1 MGMAGAD
8 LSQQILISIE
18 KDGFVNSLEY
28 VQTSNQSHQKIVGA
42 IKSLESLGNVVNVTQ
57 KTLKSW
63 ECTEEGRSLVNDGSY
78 EARLFNSLP
87 KEGRTVA
94 DIKASF
100 PNANIALGATLKNKW
115 VKKEGEKIVPIVDSV
130 SDQVQAHLSAI
141 TTGAGHTLNEK
152 VKADY
157 KKRKLIKEI
166 DITHFDVSKGSEFTT
181 SVSKQEAELTKDMI
195 ESGQWKSK
203 SFKPFNFKAKG
214 KLDQRSGHL
223 HPLMQL
229 RSEFRSIFLEMGFT
243 EMPTNNFVESAF
255 WDFDA
260 LFQPQ
265 QHPARDAHDTF
276 YVAEPKT
283 TLQVPQDFL
292 ERVSKVHSE
301 GGYGS
306 TGYQYEWSKEEAYKN
321 LLRTHTTAVSARML
335 YKLGQEGFKPAKY
348 FSIDRVFRNETL
360 DATHLAEFHQVE
372 GLVVDYGLNIRNL
385 MGIISEFFEKIGI
398 TKIRFKPAYNPY
410 TEPSMEIFSF
420 HEGLQKWVEV
430 GNSGIFRPEMLLP
443 MGIPEGVSVIA
454 WGLSLERPA
463 MIMYGINNIREFVG
477 PRVKMELIVDN
488 PLCTIDKFR
497 KRKTISGDNEAN
509 IESLTARQEKIV
521 SQLLALQSKVSSIAK
536 QMGVSLIESGNVNA
550 VQLQGAPSSGV
561 THDIVITADPRR
573 PPYSLRVLAKCL
585 ADTYTLSC
593 MVHTHSTIKE
603 VSEKLQKF
611 WGNEYSRDR
620 SSSEVCLRLVW
631 RQEGDSPLEQ
641 MPALSVSPLAA
652 TQIRGENNIARYL
665 TRLIEVKSST
675 LRLYEN
681 LENLEQVS
689 LVDKFIDD
697 ASKQLVQGS
706 SKEKAAYIRE
716 LNLWLS
722 SRSPYLTGSSLSLA
736 DPFMLSTLHQ
746 LRLLESAP
754 TNVQKWSK
762 MCLNQPLLKRL
773 L

>member
-1 MGMAGAD
+1 MGMAGMD
-8 LSQQILISIE
+8 LARQILLAIE
-18 KDGFVNSLEY
+18 KDGLVNSLEY
-28 VQTSNQSHQKIVGA
+28 AKTSNQSHQKIVGA
-42 IKSLESLGNVVNVTQ
+42 IKSLQSLGNVVNVSQ

-63 ECTEEGRSLVNDGSY
+63 ECTDEGRSLVNDGSY

-100 PNANIALGATLKNKW
+100 PNANIALGAALKNKW
-115 VKKEGEKIVPIVDSV
+115 VKKEGEKILPSVDSV
-130 SDQVQAHLSAI
+130 QDQVQAHLSAI

-157 KKRKLIKEI
+157 KKRKLIKEV
-166 DITHFDVSKGSEFTT
+166 DITHFDVNKGSEFTT
-181 SVSKQEAELTKDMI
+181 TVSKQEAELTKDMI

-203 SFKPFNFKAKG
+203 TFKPFNFKSKG

-229 RSEFRSIFLEMGFT
+229 RSEFRQIFLEMGFT

-276 YVAEPKT
+276 YVSEPQT
-283 TLQVPQDFL
+283 TLEVPEDLL
-292 ERVSKVHSE
+292 ERVRRVHSH

-306 TGYQYEWSKEEAYKN
+306 TGYQYEWSKTEAYKN

-335 YKLGQEGFKPAKY
+335 YKLAQDGFKPVKY

-410 TEPSMEIFSF
+410 TEPSMEIFSY
-420 HEGLQKWVEV
+420 HEGLHQKWVEV

-488 PLCTIDKFR
+488 PICTIDNKK
-497 KRKTISGDNEAN
+497 KRCVRACMSVRTQMNISMNQKLKLEGLNTQN
-509 IESLTARQEKIV
+509 CRLISN
-521 SQLLALQSKVSSIAK
+521 LAAK
-536 QMGVSLIESGNVNA
+536 SVNHEE
-550 VQLQGAPSSGV
+550 QGV
-561 THDIVITADPRR
+561 TCTN
-573 PPYSLRVLAKCL
+573 
-585 ADTYTLSC
+585 
-593 MVHTHSTIKE
+593 
-603 VSEKLQKF
+603 KF
-611 WGNEYSRDR
+611 VG
-620 SSSEVCLRLVW
+620 
-631 RQEGDSPLEQ
+631 
-641 MPALSVSPLAA
+641 A
-652 TQIRGENNIARYL
+652 IRNGI
-665 TRLIEVKSST
+665 
-675 LRLYEN
+675 
-681 LENLEQVS
+681 
-689 LVDKFIDD
+689 
-697 ASKQLVQGS
+697 
-706 SKEKAAYIRE
+706 
-716 LNLWLS
+716 
-722 SRSPYLTGSSLSLA
+722 
-736 DPFMLSTLHQ
+736 LHQ
-746 LRLLESAP
+746 L
-754 TNVQKWSK
+754 V
-762 MCLNQPLLKRL
+762 
-773 L
+773 